1 MFKLLLF
8 SYRQYNRKKKP
19 EPGSLDE
26 DLEKILVPPEPI
38 IDQTPQTLEESSD
51 QHNIENGE
59 IDAVNNSEAASTS
72 AGSTAVGSGPAVVDG
87 ELSPVKKEE
96 DSETAP
102 ATEEKKKSPP
112 QPKLK
117 ANTPKRP
124 KPNK

>member
-1 MFKLLLF
+1 M
-8 SYRQYNRKKKP
+8 
-19 EPGSLDE
+19 
-26 DLEKILVPPEPI
+26 EKILVPPEPI
-38 IDQTPQTLEESSD
+38 IDQTPQTLDESSD

-59 IDAVNNSEAASTS
+59 IDSANNSEAASTS
-72 AGSTAVGSGPAVVDG
+72 AGSTAVVSGLAVVDG

-96 DSETAP
+96 DTETAP
-102 ATEEKKKSPP
+102 AAEEKKKSPP